1 MYNANDMRQVACEA
15 RQKREILKKCVAQQF
30 FAKVYPAI
38 EEAAANGDFS
48 LMISIPR
55 DCGFAVREIS
65 KLFQKF
71 GEEGTLPKTFY
82 DATITLI
89 PKPDKDNTKKRKL

>member
-15 RQKREILKKCVAQQF
+15 RQKREIMKKCVAQQF

-48 LMISIPR
+48 LMISIYHLLSGSLLP
-55 DCGFAVREIS
+55 AVC
-65 KLFQKF
+65 
-71 GEEGTLPKTFY
+71 LP
-82 DATITLI
+82 AGV
-89 PKPDKDNTKKRKL
+89 